1 MPWVADEATPK
12 KGWVVDTAPPTAK
25 AVAKDVVKSGA
36 AGVGRGATG
45 LAGFAGD
52 FISNAAGGT
61 VRNALNAAQLLTGR
75 GQGAGDAAGGAV
87 SGAAQYLRPGTQ
99 QLDQRRQAAFG
110 QDHVPQTREG
120 EYARTIGEFAVNA
133 AVPGGIVKRTAAV
146 VLPAVASEYAGGK
159 TKGTAWEPAARIG
172 GAVAGGVAA
181 AAVGG
186 ARTVAKEMASV
197 PRQAPVKTPSLEELT
212 AAKNAAYQAVDQSGV
227 RYKPEAFRQLA
238 STISTDLSKVKINPM
253 RHPKAASMLDDIN
266 GLAARGEAPTLTEL
280 DQLRQVVNRDVVSSA
295 DDAERFMGRRIVDQ
309 IDQFVT
315 ATGPK
320 QVVGGNGPEAAANLA
335 RARNLNMRVRKIEA
349 VTQAVDKAKLRA
361 GSTGSGGN
369 VDNAI
374 RQNLRGVYEKSKNL
388 TPAEDAA
395 FQKAIVGSKGQNAL
409 RQVGKLSPQGNGLM
423 AAGNLGAAAMA
434 GPVGAIPGA
443 AGMISKIVADSITKG
458 RVDDIIRI
466 MAQGGEQAAQTQ
478 RVLAFEA
485 ARNPRA
491 AVLYRQVMAA
501 VPSTASTVA
510 TSARPALPTR
520 EQVPQ

>member
-1 MPWVADEATPK
+1 MPWVADNEAPK
-12 KGWVVDTAPPTAK
+12 KGWVVDEAPMSTK

-75 GQGAGDAAGGAV
+75 GQGTGDAAGTAV

-110 QDHVPQTREG
+110 QDHVPQTVAG
-120 EYARTIGEFAVNA
+120 QYARTIGEFAVNA
-133 AVPGGIVKRTAAV
+133 AVPGGIIKRTASV
-146 VLPAVASEYAGGK
+146 VAPAVLSEAAGQA
-159 TKGTAWEPAARIG
+159 TKGSPYEGAARVA
-172 GAVAGGVAA
+172 GAVAGGVG
-181 AAVGG
+181 VGVG
-186 ARTVAKEMASV
+186 SALASG
-197 PRQAPVKTPSLEELT
+197 PKTIRPPKPAPVKTPNLEELT

-227 RYKPEAFRQLA
+227 RYKPEAFRELA

-253 RHPKAASMLDDIN
+253 RHPKAASMLEDIN

-388 TPAEDAA
+388 TPAEEAA

-409 RQVGKLSPQGNGLM
+409 RQVGKFSPQGNGLM

-478 RVLAFEA
+478 RILAFEA
-485 ARNPRA
+485 ARNPQA
-491 AVLYRQVMAA
+491 AALYRQVLAQTPQIAA
-501 VPSTASTVA
+501 SGATAS
-510 TSARPALPTR
+510 RPAIATAQSR
-520 EQVPQ
+520 